1 MLANSTVNIGYNFF
15 IKQCDGDGNIT
26 TTYFDP
32 DTDSVI
38 INILNNAKTKLR
50 TLDISSFT
58 QIGEVVGK
66 NYNIKFI
73 PQLYDTYI
81 EIVYT
86 KDSDLYRD
94 LLKISVNNSG
104 ETITE
109 CENNNFFFRS

>member
-1 MLANSTVNIGYNFF
+1 MLANSTTNIGYNFF

-32 DTDSVI
+32 EADSVE
-38 INILNNAKTKLR
+38 INILNSSKVKIR
-50 TLDISSFT
+50 TLESSAFT
-58 QIGEVVGK
+58 HIGSVVGK

-81 EIVYT
+81 EITYL
-86 KDSDLYRD
+86 KDSDSYRD
-94 LLKISVNNSG
+94 LLKITVTNSG

>member
-26 TTYFDP
+26 TTYFNP
-32 DTDSVI
+32 DVDSVE
-38 INILNNAKTKLR
+38 INILNSSKNKLR

-58 QIGEVVGK
+58 HIGSIVGK

-73 PQLYDTYI
+73 PQLYDSYV
-81 EIVYT
+81 EITYT
-86 KDSDLYRD
+86 KDADIYRD
-94 LLKISVNNSG
+94 LLKITVVNSG
-104 ETITE
+104 ESITE